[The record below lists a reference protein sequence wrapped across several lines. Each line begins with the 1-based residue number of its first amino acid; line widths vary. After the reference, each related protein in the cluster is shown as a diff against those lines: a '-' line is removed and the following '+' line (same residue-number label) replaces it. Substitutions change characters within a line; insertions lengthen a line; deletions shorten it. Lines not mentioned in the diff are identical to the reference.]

1 MSYSCHWCGE
11 SKVAVRNTDPLEDVM
26 TCRACLSHDWIEE
39 VDVLRTEVARLTARL
54 AKLKAVREAATAL
67 ADATDGMYDNGGV
80 GINTSTEW
88 IELDQALAAC
98 AAPEPRACETAGGL
112 SLIQAQS
119 ESMGRKPP
127 APKEEP

>member
-54 AKLKAVREAATAL
+54 AKLEAVRYHAEIISRRLDTGLPHVRVISAT
-67 ADATDGMYDNGGV
+67 
-80 GINTSTEW
+80 S
-88 IELDQALAAC
+88 
-98 AAPEPRACETAGGL
+98 
-112 SLIQAQS
+112 
-119 ESMGRKPP
+119 GRC
-127 APKEEP
+127 